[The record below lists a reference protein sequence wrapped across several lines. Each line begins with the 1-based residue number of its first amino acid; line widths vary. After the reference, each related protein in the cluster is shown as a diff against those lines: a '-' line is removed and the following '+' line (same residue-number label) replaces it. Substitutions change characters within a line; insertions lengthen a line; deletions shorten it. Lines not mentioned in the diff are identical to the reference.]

1 MNNKLNKVKD
11 WVVKHKKKI
20 IFVTAFTVGAV
31 GTVVIG
37 NYIFNAIAAREKALL
52 EIVENRLK
60 LVKDGEFVDIV
71 VRKFSDDFTETDVI
85 RRWTKIDG
93 KSLYLGKYKQ
103 VYDLSDEQII
113 AKQINK
119 VYRRIALSF
128 YILKLRRT

>member
-1 MNNKLNKVKD
+1 MNKKVKKVKD
-11 WVVKHKKKI
+11 WVVKHKKEI
-20 IFVTAFTVGAV
+20 IFVTAFTAGAV

-37 NYIFNAIAAREKALL
+37 RYISNAIAAREKALL

-60 LVKDGEFVDIV
+60 LVKDGEFVDVV

-93 KSLYLGKYKQ
+93 KSLYLGKYEQ

-113 AKQINK
+113 GKQIDK
-119 VYRRIALSF
+119 VYRRVAEAM
-128 YILKLRRT
+128 YKAKH